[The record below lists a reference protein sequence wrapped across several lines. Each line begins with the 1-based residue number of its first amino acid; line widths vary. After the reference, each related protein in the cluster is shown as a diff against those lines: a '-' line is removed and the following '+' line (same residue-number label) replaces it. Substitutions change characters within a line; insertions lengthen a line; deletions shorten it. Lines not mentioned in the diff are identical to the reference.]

1 MPANLQKVKIGTGKS
16 SSKEGLIIQDHLE
29 NSE

>member
-16 SSKEGLIIQDHLE
+16 FQKEARIIQDHLE